1 MRLAAVALCSLMLGG
16 GVPCVAQGLE
26 GPDSALARAR
36 VAADAWLALLD
47 GTQYEASWDSA
58 AALFRAAVSR
68 SAWETA
74 LLKARA
80 PFGPVRE
87 RTLLTA
93 AYRTELPGVPPGQ
106 YVVMQ
111 YEADVTG
118 GRKVVETVTPMIERD
133 GRWRVSGYYIRPQ

>member
-36 VAADAWLALLD
+36 VAADAWLALVD

-58 AALFRAAVSR
+58 AALFRTAVSR
-68 SAWETA
+68 SSWETA

-80 PFGPVRE
+80 PFGPVRQ

>member
-1 MRLAAVALCSLMLGG
+1 MRLAAVALCSMMLGG
-16 GVPCVAQGLE
+16 GAPCVAQGLE

-36 VAADAWLALLD
+36 VAADAWLALVD

-58 AALFRAAVSR
+58 AALFRTAVSR
-68 SAWETA
+68 SSWETA

-80 PFGPVRE
+80 PFGPVRQ